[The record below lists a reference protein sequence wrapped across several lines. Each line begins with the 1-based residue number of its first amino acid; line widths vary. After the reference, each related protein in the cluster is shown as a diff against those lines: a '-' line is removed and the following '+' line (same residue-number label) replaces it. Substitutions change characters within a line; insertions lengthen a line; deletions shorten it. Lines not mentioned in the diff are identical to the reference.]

1 MDFMRPTDV
10 YILILYIGLITGMGC
25 IFSKIIN
32 DVSNIEILD
41 YTPQGPEYD
50 YLRPTGIITVE
61 MDEKWKVPVIH
72 FDLDGW
78 SPTFIRLWH
87 ENNQQRENFLILP
100 RTPLPTPSSS
110 SSSEYGD
117 SGFDTVF

>member
-1 MDFMRPTDV
+1 
-10 YILILYIGLITGMGC
+10 MGC

-32 DVSNIEILD
+32 DVSNNEILD

-50 YLRPTGIITVE
+50 YLRPTGIITVK

-78 SPTFIRLWH
+78 SPIFIQLWP
-87 ENNQQRENFLILP
+87 ENNPQRENFLILP
-100 RTPLPTPSSS
+100 RTPLPTLSS

-117 SGFDTVF
+117 SGFDTVSQFF

>member
-1 MDFMRPTDV
+1 
-10 YILILYIGLITGMGC
+10 MGF
-25 IFSKIIN
+25 IFSKTIN
-32 DVSNIEILD
+32 DVSNIEISD
-41 YTPQGPEYD
+41 YTPQGPEYN

-61 MDEKWKVPVIH
+61 MDKKWKVPVIH

-78 SPTFIRLWH
+78 SPTFIRLWP
-87 ENNQQRENFLILP
+87 ENNPQREYFLILP

-117 SGFDTVF
+117 SGFNTVF

>member
-1 MDFMRPTDV
+1 MRPTDV

-72 FDLDGW
+72 FGLDGW
-78 SPTFIRLWH
+78 SPTFIRLWP
-87 ENNQQRENFLILP
+87 ENNPQRENFLILLG
-100 RTPLPTPSSS
+100 TPLPTPSSS

-117 SGFDTVF
+117 SCFDTVF